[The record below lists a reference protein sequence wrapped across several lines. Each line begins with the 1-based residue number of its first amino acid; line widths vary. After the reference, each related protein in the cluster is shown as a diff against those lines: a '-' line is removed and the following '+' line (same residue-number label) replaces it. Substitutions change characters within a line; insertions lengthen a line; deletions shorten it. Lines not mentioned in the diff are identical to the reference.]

1 MEEFTTIQWILTP
14 FLLWFGYKWMFFWLP
29 AITREY
35 WNEFQEEM
43 RVARAKKERE
53 DDDGIS

>member
-14 FLLWFGYKWMFFWLP
+14 FLLWFGYKWIFFWFP
-29 AITREY
+29 KIAREY